1 MKMIEVKNLTFS
13 YGKDKQALHGLNF
26 SVADGEIF
34 GFLGPNGFREVHHP
48 KDIDRHLKRAWRRG
62 FPIRK
67 GFENRADAGV
77 FSADRRPV

>member
-13 YGKDKQALHGLNF
+13 YGKDNQALHGLNF
-26 SVADGEIF
+26 SV
-34 GFLGPNGFREVHHP
+34 FREVHHP

>member
-34 GFLGPNGFREVHHP
+34 GFGAEWFREVHHP

-62 FPIRK
+62 FPFWK
-67 GFENRADAGV
+67 GFENRTDAGV